1 MGKIAFALAAAFYP
15 FFVYLG
21 MERLEPRFLA
31 LVLLALCWARWHYR
45 KTPSNPAHPD
55 SQALLWAAA
64 AFLLVTS
71 VLNDSTWLLAYPV
84 VVSGIFLGLFGY
96 SLLHPPTIVER
107 IARLHEPDLP
117 LRGVAYTRNVTRVW
131 CWFFLANGAISAT
144 TVWLGDLA
152 LWTLYNGLISYLLMG
167 LLFAGEMVVRN
178 RVRKS
183 F

>member
-1 MGKIAFALAAAFYP
+1 MRTIAFALAAAFYP

-21 MERLEPRFLA
+21 MERLPPRFLA
-31 LVLLALCWARWHYR
+31 LVLLALCLLRWYYG
-45 KTPSNPAHPD
+45 KTAHSD
-55 SQALLWAAA
+55 LQGLLLIAAV
-64 AFLLVTS
+64 FLLVTS

-117 LRGVAYTRNVTRVW
+117 PRGVAYTRDVTRVW
-131 CWFFLANGAISAT
+131 CVFFLANGAISAA

-152 LWTLYNGLISYLLMG
+152 LWTLYNGLISYVLMG
-167 LLFAGEMVVRN
+167 LLFAGETLVRN
-178 RVRKS
+178 RVRKG